1 MVHRVIKMK
10 MLESVDVEIHLV
22 VLAHPVVVYSQKR
35 KLGQDV
41 IDGGDSDLR
50 LFAARISAVT
60 MSAQACPS
68 LSIASC
74 TAILCGVTFSPF
86 FLSSSRKY
94 SIVGALLFL
103 SIKV

>member
-1 MVHRVIKMK
+1 MK

-50 LFAARISAVT
+50 LFRRKDFRRDHVSAGVSKPKHRL
-60 MSAQACPS
+60 MYGDS
-68 LSIASC
+68 LWCHFQS
-74 TAILCGVTFSPF
+74 VFS
-86 FLSSSRKY
+86 K
-94 SIVGALLFL
+94 
-103 SIKV
+103 

>member
-50 LFAARISAVT
+50 DIRRKNLRLRHIISG
-60 MSAQACPS
+60 
-68 LSIASC
+68 L
-74 TAILCGVTFSPF
+74 
-86 FLSSSRKY
+86 
-94 SIVGALLFL
+94 
-103 SIKV
+103 